1 MCQTI
6 VAHHYACGHTLRQYF
21 PNDPICLPGPDLCAR
36 VGPLRYH
43 HFHWNQVSDWPS
55 AMHEVNHRYGAC
67 DLCAA
72 HTYFC
77 SNSGDYGPWIAS
89 LKTDTLAHQS
99 GFAAH
104 EERARAAE
112 EADRAN
118 HPFGGWC
125 PELLPAVTAQ
135 LERLLWNVPSEG
147 ESLSLAQIS
156 CLLED
161 EATDSPG
168 YQAASQWRDGLLKHM
183 ILHGNASGAS
193 LLMHSLRHIQ
203 SLPLGGPETE
213 EWSDLVRRVAHA
225 CGMWRHFAPKPE
237 VLDGVARVA
246 AEMGFAVAFCE
257 EERRA
262 YVAIGGILEGKHT
275 AGEIGGAVLDW
286 LMDEAMFPEPV
297 EGEDEAYGSS
307 EPELAEQ

>member
-21 PNDPICLPGPDLCAR
+21 PNDPICLPGPALCAR
-36 VGPLRYH
+36 VGPLRHH
-43 HFHWNQVSDWPS
+43 HFHWNQASDWPG

-72 HTYFC
+72 HAYFR
-77 SNSGDYGPWIAS
+77 SNSGDYDPWIAS

-99 GFAAH
+99 GFAEH

-112 EADRAN
+112 AADREN
-118 HPFGGWC
+118 HTLGGWC

-135 LERLLWNVPSEG
+135 LDRLLWDVPSEG
-147 ESLSLAQIS
+147 ESLSLANM
-156 CLLED
+156 
-161 EATDSPG
+161 SPA
-168 YQAASQWRDGLLKHM
+168 YQAAAQWRDGVLKHM
-183 ILHGNASGAS
+183 ILHGNATGAS
-193 LLMHSLRHIQ
+193 LLMHILRHIR

-213 EWSDLVRRVAHA
+213 EWSDLVRRTAHA

-237 VLDGVARVA
+237 VMDGVGRVA
-246 AEMGFAVAFCE
+246 AEMGLAGLFCYE
-257 EERRA
+257 EGRA
-262 YVAIGGILEGKHT
+262 YVAIGEILGRHHT
-275 AGEIGGAVLDW
+275 ASEIGGAVLDW

-297 EGEDEAYGSS
+297 EGEYGV
-307 EPELAEQ
+307 